1 MADTVTVTT
10 IRDTGSELIVHLTA
24 SSDGTGETDA
34 IKVDKS
40 AFTVGGAEPTTL
52 RVMAVRW
59 ASQGYSSLHLEW
71 DRGTDVTIMR
81 LSGNGFEDFRPDGK
95 NDSGSGGA
103 GEAACGAGG
112 GACRNSRTRQ
122 RQTERRTV
130 EQRLAH
136 AAALVVC
143 IHHGQPTPVGRA
155 KTLAQ

>member
-10 IRDTGSELIVHLTA
+10 IKDSGSELIVHLTG
-24 SSDGTGETDA
+24 SSDATGETDA

-40 AFTVGGAEPTTL
+40 AFTVGGVEPTTL

-95 NDSGSGGA
+95 NDSGSGGT
-103 GEAACGAGG
+103 GDIVLTTVGAASGA
-112 GACRNSRTRQ
+112 TYD
-122 RQTERRTV
+122 
-130 EQRLAH
+130 
-136 AAALVVC
+136 
-143 IHHGQPTPVGRA
+143 I
-155 KTLAQ
+155 TLTLRKE